1 MASLT
6 RILQLKETKNEIIT
20 GDKQYSPLKMGIK
33 ISNLSFSYV
42 DSFPVLN
49 DIKLNIV
56 EALGIIKNSL
66 NKNEIKSLYEKI
78 FSCSEFLEEDFSI
91 LERYKSL
98 PTLAKLLDQ
107 LSVDLYSYV
116 SGKEPINSQEELEKI
131 KARVND
137 ISQKFDRFI
146 FEDFNSVS
154 NDSKSS
160 IPDSTM

>member
-1 MASLT
+1 M
-6 RILQLKETKNEIIT
+6 LKYIT
-20 GDKQYSPLKMGIK
+20 IFHDKSVMDKKRLEYIK
-33 ISNLSFSYV
+33 YDKRMI
-42 DSFPVLN
+42 N

-56 EALGIIKNSL
+56 EALDIIKNPL

-78 FSCSEFLEEDFSI
+78 FSCSELLEEDFSI

-107 LSVDLYSYV
+107 LSIDLYSYV

-137 ISQKFDRFI
+137 ISQKFERFI
-146 FEDFNSVS
+146 FEDFNSGI
-154 NDSKSS
+154 NYSKSFV
-160 IPDSTM
+160 PDSTI

>member
-1 MASLT
+1 M
-6 RILQLKETKNEIIT
+6 LKYIT
-20 GDKQYSPLKMGIK
+20 IFHDKSVIDKKRLEYIK
-33 ISNLSFSYV
+33 YDQRMV
-42 DSFPVLN
+42 N

-56 EALGIIKNSL
+56 EALGIIKNPL

-137 ISQKFDRFI
+137 ISQKFERFI
-146 FEDFNSVS
+146 FEDFQLS
-154 NDSKSS
+154 
-160 IPDSTM
+160 